1 MVRCNC
7 CFEVGLHFG
16 EDNLSSF
23 VGAAEA
29 VEDIAL
35 GHHREGAVHQDVSV
49 ELGLRVLQEELLC
62 H

>member
-1 MVRCNC
+1 M
-7 CFEVGLHFG
+7 

-35 GHHREGAVHQDVSV
+35 GHPREGEEHQDVSV
-49 ELGLRVLQEELLC
+49 ELGLQALLVELLY